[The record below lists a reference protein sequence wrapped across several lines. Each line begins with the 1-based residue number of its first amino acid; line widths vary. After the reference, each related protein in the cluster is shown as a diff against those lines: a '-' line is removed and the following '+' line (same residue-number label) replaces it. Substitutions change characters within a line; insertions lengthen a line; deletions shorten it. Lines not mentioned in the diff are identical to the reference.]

1 MQELLSFIAD
11 KMQTAGIPY
20 EFGEWSSEVRY
31 PYCVGTFSA
40 NDYRFEDNCISG
52 TLTIDIWSRESKL
65 QAVQTADRIA
75 ETFRDLQEVSG
86 GSAFYIRF
94 GSADTIPSGEMD
106 LFRINLKLFCSKWKG
121 DN

>member
-1 MQELLSFIAD
+1 MEELLSFIAG
-11 KMQTAGIPY
+11 KMNQHEIPY
-20 EFGEWSSEVRY
+20 EFGEWSSEVKY

-52 TLTIDIWSRESKL
+52 TLTVDIWSRESKL

-75 ETFRDLQEVSG
+75 EIFRDLQEVSG

-94 GSADTIPSGEMD
+94 MNADAIPSGEMD
-106 LFRINLKLFCSKWKG
+106 LFRISMKLFCSKWKG
-121 DN
+121 E